1 MLIILKKW
9 AMASSLCSPKG
20 PRVSFNDPPAPPAP
34 STDEAAASRAA
45 MARPQALGAEGWW
58 HWPRPSRGPDN
69 LWDPRAQ
76 GTVENPWL
84 SLGKWSP
91 CWLTVNQNSDFWIGP
106 TQKKASE
113 FPGKSCFVQVWKWKW
128 RFHQHQ
134 CLFHQENWWLNMVEP
149 WWTYILLKYNKHIE
163 TIGSQPLPKKSSR
176 RPRPQLGWF
185 TFTHSKVDR

>member
-106 TQKKASE
+106 TQKRLPSFRESLALSKSGSE
-113 FPGKSCFVQVWKWKW
+113 NEGFISTNVCFIKKTDGWI
-128 RFHQHQ
+128 
-134 CLFHQENWWLNMVEP
+134 WLNHDEP
-149 WWTYILLKYNKHIE
+149 TYY
-163 TIGSQPLPKKSSR
+163 
-176 RPRPQLGWF
+176 
-185 TFTHSKVDR
+185 

>member
-1 MLIILKKW
+1 MGHGFF
-9 AMASSLCSPKG
+9 AMFTQGPKGIFQWSTSSTSTFNRWSRGFSGRHGKAPGTGSRRLVTLAEAQSRPWQPVGPKG
-20 PRVSFNDPPAPPAP
+20 PRDGGKP
-34 STDEAAASRAA
+34 
-45 MARPQALGAEGWW
+45 MAF
-58 HWPRPSRGPDN
+58 
-69 LWDPRAQ
+69 
-76 GTVENPWL
+76 PWKMIPML
-84 SLGKWSP
+84 A
-91 CWLTVNQNSDFWIGP
+91 NSQPKQWFLNW
-106 TQKKASE
+106 TYTKKASE

>member
-69 LWDPRAQ
+69 LWDPKGPRDGGKPMAF
-76 GTVENPWL
+76 PWKMIPML
-84 SLGKWSP
+84 ANSQPKQWFLNWTYTKKGFRVSGKVLLCPSLEVKMKVSSAP
-91 CWLTVNQNSDFWIGP
+91 M
-106 TQKKASE
+106 
-113 FPGKSCFVQVWKWKW
+113 FVSSRK
-128 RFHQHQ
+128 
-134 CLFHQENWWLNMVEP
+134 LMVEYG
-149 WWTYILLKYNKHIE
+149 WTMMNLH
-163 TIGSQPLPKKSSR
+163 TIKIQ
-176 RPRPQLGWF
+176 
-185 TFTHSKVDR
+185 